1 MTLPKKSS
9 YSMKAQH
16 RQRSADRRAVHV
28 KDDANKKY
36 NEENILS
43 HPLCTTLLFEK
54 YKLKAILASI
64 MNDNGVK
71 EDETLK
77 LLHFD
82 QIESEVL
89 SQRKRKGIKCL
100 NFKENEPLDL
110 LLVDLVNETIV
121 SQKML
126 EENFN
131 KNVVSKTDQSIT
143 QLKES
148 FQSLMCNP
156 KREKKLK
163 RPKHDQDDISNLP
176 SRDSKRSRLSSD
188 ATVYLLKWFEANCL
202 NPYPNREQKIEIAK
216 ETGLTTK
223 QVRNW

>member
-9 YSMKAQH
+9 YSMNAQH

-77 LLHFD
+77 LLQFD

-89 SQRKRKGIKCL
+89 SQRKKKGIKCL

-110 LLVDLVNETIV
+110 LLVDILR
-121 SQKML
+121 
-126 EENFN
+126 
-131 KNVVSKTDQSIT
+131 
-143 QLKES
+143 
-148 FQSLMCNP
+148 FQ
-156 KREKKLK
+156 
-163 RPKHDQDDISNLP
+163 
-176 SRDSKRSRLSSD
+176 
-188 ATVYLLKWFEANCL
+188 
-202 NPYPNREQKIEIAK
+202 
-216 ETGLTTK
+216 
-223 QVRNW
+223 

>member
-54 YKLKAILASI
+54 YDKAILASI

-77 LLHFD
+77 LLQFD

-89 SQRKRKGIKCL
+89 SRKKEGIKCL
-100 NFKENEPLDL
+100 NFKE
-110 LLVDLVNETIV
+110 
-121 SQKML
+121 
-126 EENFN
+126 
-131 KNVVSKTDQSIT
+131 
-143 QLKES
+143 
-148 FQSLMCNP
+148 
-156 KREKKLK
+156 
-163 RPKHDQDDISNLP
+163 
-176 SRDSKRSRLSSD
+176 
-188 ATVYLLKWFEANCL
+188 
-202 NPYPNREQKIEIAK
+202 
-216 ETGLTTK
+216 
-223 QVRNW
+223 